1 MHEEPID
8 RSRDLWI
15 ERKRRFEQEEAARR
29 DELLDARYRSAHE
42 GSSRFSPPHQ
52 SNHDPRYA
60 HLPPSTAHPA
70 NARHASSP
78 RSQLP
83 LSLHP
88 PAVSPADEEAAMR
101 EDVATTA
108 LKRRRLGDGLDRD
121 DRRRDEPINGARSPP
136 FRRADGATHSAP
148 RYLDER
154 DAYVDDLRS
163 PLNPPYANRPNGRLS
178 PLDRPMHSPNS
189 VGGGP
194 LPPMQDGAH
203 RPSVLSSSNY
213 DDSLDHGPGMLA
225 RRRGDAAQAKAS
237 RLHIDTGSGSAF
249 EASALGRS
257 SSGIAKSA
265 PPQKLSFGFDNRD
278 HPLPQDQAPREAN
291 LRPNHASQQPS
302 QPLAPARP
310 EQQQRHV
317 SGSRQAE
324 SSDALRR
331 EERDDVP
338 GLREGRLPEIP
349 HTANPLARQGPST
362 RLAGGGHI
370 PQTATLPSPAYHTTQ
385 FARGHPGGR
394 QAYNPPPTARLPEH
408 LRSPPSSKPH
418 FLSLFSDFYD
428 SLYDSRTLKAT
439 LEDQIKRSNTLLQTL
454 QSSRRVLEETVE
466 RRVRDERVLWE
477 GRVRGLE
484 ARVRELEAK
493 TGTDYDDEPLSR
505 SSELAA
511 LKGNAHATSASS
523 SRKGSAPLS
532 ASDAAAVVAE
542 KAEENIGS
550 KPSSRERSPLTA
562 PAKRLSSSSCNNK
575 DEDEGDQLQDD

>member
-29 DELLDARYRSAHE
+29 DDLLDARYRSTHE
-42 GSSRFSPPHQ
+42 GSSRFSSPRQPI
-52 SNHDPRYA
+52 HDPSRYA
-60 HLPPSTAHPA
+60 HLLPSASHSST
-70 NARHASSP
+70 ARHASSP

-83 LSLHP
+83 LALNP
-88 PAVSPADEEAAMR
+88 PAIADEEAAMR
-101 EDVATTA
+101 DDPATSA
-108 LKRRRLGDGLDRD
+108 LKRRRLGEALDRD
-121 DRRRDEPINGARSPP
+121 DRRREDPVNGGRSPP
-136 FRRADGATHSAP
+136 FRRADGAPHSAP

-154 DAYVDDLRS
+154 DAYADDLRS
-163 PLNPPYANRPNGRLS
+163 PLNPPYANRSNGRLS

-189 VGGGP
+189 AGAGP
-194 LPPMQDGAH
+194 LPPMQDAH
-203 RPSVLSSSNY
+203 RPSVLSASNY
-213 DDSLDHGPGMLA
+213 DDGLDHGPGMLA

-249 EASALGRS
+249 EASTLNRS
-257 SSGIAKSA
+257 SAGIAKSA

-291 LRPNHASQQPS
+291 LRPNHSSQQPP
-302 QPLAPARP
+302 QPFAPARNDHQQQ
-310 EQQQRHV
+310 QQQRLV
-317 SGSRQAE
+317 SGSRQTDA
-324 SSDALRR
+324 SDAYRR
-331 EERDDVP
+331 DERDDLA
-338 GLREGRLPEIP
+338 GLREGRLPDMP

-362 RLAGGGHI
+362 RLPGGGHV

-394 QAYNPPPTARLPEH
+394 QAYNPPPTARLPDH
-408 LRSPPSSKPH
+408 LRSPPSSKAH

-493 TGTDYDDEPLSR
+493 TGTADYDDEPLSR

-511 LKGNAHATSASS
+511 SKASSNANAASS
-523 SRKGSAPLS
+523 SRSSAPLS
-532 ASDAAAVVAE
+532 ASDAAAAAIE
-542 KAEENIGS
+542 KTEDNVSS
-550 KPSSRERSPLTA
+550 KPSSRERSPLA
-562 PAKRLSSSSCNNK
+562 SSKKHSSSSSNK
-575 DEDEGDQLQDD
+575 DEEEGDQLQDD

>member
-1 MHEEPID
+1 M
-8 RSRDLWI
+8 RDDP
-15 ERKRRFEQEEAARR
+15 AA
-29 DELLDARYRSAHE
+29 
-42 GSSRFSPPHQ
+42 
-52 SNHDPRYA
+52 
-60 HLPPSTAHPA
+60 
-70 NARHASSP
+70 
-78 RSQLP
+78 
-83 LSLHP
+83 
-88 PAVSPADEEAAMR
+88 
-101 EDVATTA
+101 TA

-121 DRRRDEPINGARSPP
+121 DRRRDEAPNGGRSPP
-136 FRRADGATHSAP
+136 FRRADVAPHSAP

-154 DAYVDDLRS
+154 DTYAEDLRS
-163 PLNPPYANRPNGRLS
+163 PLNPPYANRSNGRLS

-189 VGGGP
+189 AAGGP
-194 LPPMQDGAH
+194 PPPMQDGH
-203 RPSVLSSSNY
+203 RPSVLLSSNY
-213 DDSLDHGPGMLA
+213 DDGLDHGPGMLA

-291 LRPNHASQQPS
+291 LRSNLSSQQPP
-302 QPLAPARP
+302 QPFAPARA
-310 EQQQRHV
+310 EQQQRLV
-317 SGSRQAE
+317 SGPRQPE
-324 SSDALRR
+324 SSDAFRR
-331 EERDDVP
+331 DEREDVP
-338 GLREGRLPEIP
+338 GLREGRLPDMP

-362 RLAGGGHI
+362 RLPGGGHV

-394 QAYNPPPTARLPEH
+394 QTFNPPPTARLPDH
-408 LRSPPSSKPH
+408 LRSPPSSKAH

-484 ARVRELEAK
+484 ARVRELETK
-493 TGTDYDDEPLSR
+493 VGTAEYEDEPLSR
-505 SSELAA
+505 QVELAA
-511 LKGNAHATSASS
+511 NG
-523 SRKGSAPLS
+523 KGSGNGGVVGS
-532 ASDAAAVVAE
+532 GKVGASDASGVEKGEEGGGGAE
-542 KAEENIGS
+542 
-550 KPSSRERSPLTA
+550 RERSPLVAGKGRASTA
-562 PAKRLSSSSCNNK
+562 SNK
-575 DEDEGDQLQDD
+575 DEEEGDQLQDD